1 MVILM
6 SLTLLVLLR
15 WPHYFCILGGAF
27 LFPMSGM
34 MHPAVICL
42 CWGMQDDE
50 TKLCC
55 SYDHFQTRILVI
67 LDTVWPVL
75 LCN

>member
-1 MVILM
+1 M
-6 SLTLLVLLR
+6 SLTLLALLK
-15 WPHYFCILGGAF
+15 WPHHFCVLGGAF
-27 LFPMSGM
+27 LFPISGM

-42 CWGMQDDE
+42 CWGTQDDE

-55 SYDHFQTRILVI
+55 SYDHFQTKILVI
-67 LDTVWPVL
+67 LDAVWPVP